1 MLACLA
7 LTVLVS
13 LPDPMH
19 QRITHEWHTARFCE
33 QGYLPD
39 VPYMEGDRS
48 PCEYAANSYI
58 ALMQHAGILPGS
70 RDVISFRATCTNTI

>member
-19 QRITHEWHTARFCE
+19 KRVHHEWHSYRFCE

-39 VPYMEGDRS
+39 VPYTMGKS
-48 PCEYAANSYI
+48 PCELTANAYI
-58 ALMQHAGILPGS
+58 ETLQWAGILPGS
-70 RDVISFRATCTNTI
+70 RDVISFRVTCDNSV